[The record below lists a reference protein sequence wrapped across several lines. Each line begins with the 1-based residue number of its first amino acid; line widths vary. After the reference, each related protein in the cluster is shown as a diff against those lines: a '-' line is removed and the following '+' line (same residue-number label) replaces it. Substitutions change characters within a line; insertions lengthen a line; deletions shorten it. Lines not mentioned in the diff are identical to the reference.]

1 MIGERM
7 EVIQKCIKNPEYR
20 EEIKGRIAVRMA
32 GVEDVFVEIQTRGL
46 IPNATLN
53 KALLYTAIDSYYKDI
68 ERIKCFH
75 PIPFTDKHKKA
86 AFSIKWL
93 IKLKPI
99 QLENMCDDDNISK
112 KEILINEYFAIF
124 IAMALLDLDF
134 TLYEMP
140 SSKYI
145 ANLLYTLYYREVN
158 GMVLSSVM
166 YLLECGLKK
175 NIP

>member
-1 MIGERM
+1 
-7 EVIQKCIKNPEYR
+7 
-20 EEIKGRIAVRMA
+20 
-32 GVEDVFVEIQTRGL
+32 
-46 IPNATLN
+46 
-53 KALLYTAIDSYYKDI
+53 
-68 ERIKCFH
+68 
-75 PIPFTDKHKKA
+75 
-86 AFSIKWL
+86 
-93 IKLKPI
+93 
-99 QLENMCDDDNISK
+99 MCDDDNISK